1 MGVRPSERQL
11 VSQVPAALA
20 TLLDVPEREIE
31 SRHDEASGVDLV
43 VSAAEQTFAVEVLTA
58 AAAGPIAA
66 HALYVAK
73 AATKLRRRTIPL
85 VAVPFMGE
93 AGRRAC
99 EAARVAWF
107 DLSGNAHIV
116 APGIRI
122 IVDGRPDRFRQPG
135 RPASIF
141 APKSARVVRWLL
153 MHPDRSFTQREI
165 ARATD
170 MTEGF
175 VSRIVAR
182 LEADSYIA
190 RVGVSGE
197 GDGFGSGYGY
207 GAGSGA
213 GDGDGSGGSHQSKPP
228 VRVRDASL
236 LLDAWRDEYDFSKHT
251 VIRGHVAARSGDT
264 LARFVSDTLVADR
277 VEHAATG
284 LAAAWQLTHFAAFR
298 IATFF
303 VTSELSAEL
312 KAKLCFREDPR
323 GANLWLVVPNDPGV
337 FHGAKDRDGL
347 RCVHP
352 VQAYLDLKDHPERA
366 VEAAERLRGE
376 FMNWKRDA

>member
-1 MGVRPSERQL
+1 MSVRLSEKQL
-11 VSQVPAALA
+11 VAQVPPALA
-20 TLLDVPEREIE
+20 ALLDVPEKAVEW
-31 SRHDEASGVDLV
+31 RHDHASGVDLL
-43 VSAAEQTFAVEVLTA
+43 VSAAGQTFAVEVLRA
-58 AAAGPIAA
+58 GAAGPIAA
-66 HALYVAK
+66 HAEHVAK
-73 AATKLRRRTIPL
+73 AATKHRRRTIPL

-153 MHPDRSFTQREI
+153 MHPERSFTQREI

-298 IATFF
+298 TATFF

-312 KAKLCFREDPR
+312 KAKLAFREDPR

-366 VEAAERLRGE
+366 VEAAERLRDE

>member
-1 MGVRPSERQL
+1 MRVRSSEKQL
-11 VSQVPAALA
+11 VAQVPAALA
-20 TLLDVPEREIE
+20 ALLDVPEKDVE
-31 SRHDEASGVDLV
+31 SRHDQAFSVDLV
-43 VSAAEQTFAVEVLTA
+43 VSAAGQTFAVEVVA
-58 AAAGPIAA
+58 AATVGPIAA
-66 HALYVAK
+66 HAAHVAE
-73 AATKLRRRTIPL
+73 AAKKGQRRAIPL
-85 VAVPFMGE
+85 VAVPFMSE

-99 EAARVAWF
+99 EAARVPWF

-116 APGIRI
+116 APGIRV
-122 IVDGRPDRFRQPG
+122 IVDGRPNRFKGPG

-153 MHPDRSFTQREI
+153 MHPERAFTQRDI

-182 LEADSYIA
+182 LEADSYVQRI
-190 RVGVSGE
+190 
-197 GDGFGSGYGY
+197 
-207 GAGSGA
+207 
-213 GDGDGSGGSHQSKPP
+213 GGSHQGRA

-236 LLDAWRDEYDFSKHT
+236 LLDAWREEYQFDKHT
-251 VIRGHVAARSGDT
+251 IVRGHVAARSGDT
-264 LARFVSDTLVADR
+264 LARFVSDTLLAEK

-284 LAAAWQLTHFAAFR
+284 LAAAWQMTHFAGFR

-312 KAKLCFREDPR
+312 RGKLGFREDPR
-323 GANLWLVVPNDPGV
+323 GANLWLVVPNDAGV
-337 FHGAKDRDGL
+337 LHGAQDRDGV

-352 VQAYLDLKDHPERA
+352 VQAYLDLKEHPERA
-366 VEAAERLRGE
+366 VEAAERLRAE
-376 FMNWKRDA
+376 LMNWKRDA